1 MLETHLKQ
9 HITQKKR
16 KKLRARSQGLSAVAL
31 REATLTEGF
40 ELALP
45 KVTQRIVMTDYSQ

>member
-1 MLETHLKQ
+1 MLETYLKQ

-45 KVTQRIVMTDYSQ
+45 KVTQRIVMPE